1 MIFYD
6 DGEFWR
12 PTRVGDGDSDE
23 RGGAD
28 GTGLMG
34 DFIIIISIE
43 HLIRPL
49 SLFTKNKNY
58 LWHNHFI

>member
-28 GTGLMG
+28 GTSQVPQLTYTRGSGNLT
-34 DFIIIISIE
+34 
-43 HLIRPL
+43 RWTL
-49 SLFTKNKNY
+49 SMVY
-58 LWHNHFI
+58 